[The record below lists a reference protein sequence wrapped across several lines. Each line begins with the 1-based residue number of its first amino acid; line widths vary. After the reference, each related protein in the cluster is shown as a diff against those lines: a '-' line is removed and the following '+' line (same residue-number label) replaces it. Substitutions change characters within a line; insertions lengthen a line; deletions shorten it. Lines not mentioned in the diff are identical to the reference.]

1 MRTNGTA
8 GTGGG
13 RFGTTRFAALGRRWQ
28 IVGAALAAIILF
40 TGVLNLRSAF
50 GFGDDPD
57 WAVDPAAPSA
67 MDRLVGF
74 DRAGG
79 PLDATI
85 LALQDALRADPGD
98 ARSAVY
104 LGQAY
109 LQQVRES
116 GDPSYYPKAETLFRQ
131 ALDADGRDFS
141 AMVGLGSL
149 ALARHD
155 FAGALEWGERA
166 SQVNPYHAP
175 AHGVI
180 VDALIELGRY
190 DEAIVAAQTMVD
202 LRPDLASFARVSYVR
217 ELMGDR
223 DGAIAAME
231 QAALAGA
238 ARAEHVAWVQVQLG
252 NLHFDG
258 GDLDA
263 AEAAYETSVRNLP
276 DYPAALAG
284 LGRVAAARGQYEE
297 AVARYEAAIAR
308 VPLPEFVIA
317 LGDVHAAFGQPA
329 EAERQYA
336 LVGAMQDLYAANG
349 VDTDLEMALFFAD
362 HPERIA
368 DMTAL
373 VEQARAAYAR
383 RPSVRG
389 ADVLAWTL
397 YRAGDYA
404 GAKTAIDEALRLGT
418 KDALMF
424 FHAGTIE
431 QALGNTEAAAN
442 YLRTALER
450 NPHFS
455 VRYAPEAEATL
466 AGLLG
471 DAA

>member
-1 MRTNGTA
+1 MRTNETA
-8 GTGGG
+8 GSDRG
-13 RFGTTRFAALGRRWQ
+13 RFGTTRFAALGRPWQ
-28 IVGAALAAIILF
+28 LAGAALAALLLF
-40 TGVLNLRSAF
+40 TGALNLRSAV
-50 GFGDDPD
+50 GFGDDPAWD
-57 WAVDPAAPSA
+57 VDPAAPSA
-67 MDRLVGF
+67 MDRLVGL
-74 DRAGG
+74 DRASG
-79 PLDATI
+79 PLDQTI
-85 LALQDALRADPGD
+85 LALQDALHADPED
-98 ARSAVY
+98 ARAAVL

-131 ALDADGRDFS
+131 ALEADDRDFS

-149 ALARHD
+149 ALARHA
-155 FAGALEWGERA
+155 FAEALEWGQQA
-166 SQVNPYHAP
+166 LQVNAYHAP

-180 VDALIELGRY
+180 VDALVELGRY

-223 DGAIAAME
+223 EGAVAAME

-263 AEAAYETSVRNLP
+263 AEAAYETSLRNLA

-297 AVARYEAAIAR
+297 AVSHYEAAIAR

-317 LGDVHAAFGQPA
+317 LGDVQAAFGQPA
-329 EAERQYA
+329 ESERQYA
-336 LVGAMQDLYAANG
+336 LVGAMQGLYAANG

-362 HPERIA
+362 HPERVT
-368 DMTAL
+368 DMAAL

-397 YRAGDYA
+397 YQAGDYD

-418 KDALMF
+418 RDALMH
-424 FHAGTIE
+424 FHAGMIE
-431 QALGNTEAAAN
+431 RALGDADGAASD
-442 YLRTALER
+442 LRAALEL

-455 VRYAPEAEATL
+455 VRYAPVAEDTL